1 MYSYNLLFSRA
12 FASPYHFFLFLSIW
26 RTKKGYL
33 IILVCVSLCV
43 YLFTFPLLES
53 TFSIYCSFFFLL
65 SCLSFLICLL
75 EHLVLEIWISVLCV
89 LPMFSFS
96 LPFVFV
102 PCLWHF
108 FHAQILSFYL
118 VESVI
123 LYLMEPRFPVL
134 PKSPTPKFIWIFSHI
149 LSALLL

>member
-12 FASPYHFFLFLSIW
+12 FASPCHFFYFCQFEGRKKVISLFLFVFPCVFIYLHFLFWKLPFPSIA
-26 RTKKGYL
+26 L
-33 IILVCVSLCV
+33 FFSVELFILSHTFVGAPCLRDMNPLCYV
-43 YLFTFPLLES
+43 LLPV
-53 TFSIYCSFFFLL
+53 F
-65 SCLSFLICLL
+65 
-75 EHLVLEIWISVLCV
+75 W
-89 LPMFSFS
+89 FS

-123 LYLMEPRFPVL
+123 LYLMGPRFPVL
-134 PKSPTPKFIWIFSHI
+134 LKSPTPKFIWIFSHM